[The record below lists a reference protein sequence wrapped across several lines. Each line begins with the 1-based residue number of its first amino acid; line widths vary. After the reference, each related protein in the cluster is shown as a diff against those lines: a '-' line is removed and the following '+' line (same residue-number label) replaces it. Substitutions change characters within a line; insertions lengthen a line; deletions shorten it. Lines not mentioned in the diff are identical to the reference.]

1 MSLHTQCW
9 NSLQVRRKTCVIV
22 SYECKWHCDVCLMS
36 ASGVQVSYAAR
47 GGGKESCA
55 AITAFGHLSLYSVD

>member
-1 MSLHTQCW
+1 
-9 NSLQVRRKTCVIV
+9 VRRKTCVIV